1 MRNTVMARSTRESQ
15 RSPQRLLLAQ
25 PVSRAFD
32 SPDCAVWLLRV
43 DSFGKLK
50 EPLTVFTAVVE
61 RELEPCSWTALAS
74 LCSNHGASGLVIS
87 SCVTPNL
94 LQALAGD
101 CAERGCRVHV
111 ETRRADAPRR
121 AAPVIDDML
130 TAIALQAPIGRR
142 YAKPRGNPTMSI
154 ARRAADIAASLALS
168 TICAPFLLVAA
179 IAIRVESP
187 GSAVFAQT
195 RMGERGRPFRLWKLR
210 TMYSTAEPLAR
221 SPTEADTKVTRIGR
235 LLRGTGLDEIPQLL
249 NILRGEMTLVGP
261 RPEMPFIV
269 QGYTPLQRER
279 LAVRPGLTGLW
290 QLRGDRHAAIH
301 DQIEFDMHYIA
312 FRTAALDF
320 RLLLE
325 TVAFCARGCIAL
337 FRHLCRTAPAN
348 DSRTQRSAT
357 DHGGNAP
364 RA

>member
-1 MRNTVMARSTRESQ
+1 MARFARESR

-25 PVSRAFD
+25 PVSRAFNF
-32 SPDCAVWLLRV
+32 PEWAVWLLRA

-61 RELEPCSWTALAS
+61 RELEPCSWTEIAS
-74 LCSNHGASGLVIS
+74 LCSTHGVAGLVIN

-94 LQALAGD
+94 LQAIAAD
-101 CAERGCRVHV
+101 CEERGCRVHV

-121 AAPVIDDML
+121 AAPVIDDVL
-130 TAIALQAPIGRR
+130 AATALQAPIGRQ
-142 YAKPRGNPTMSI
+142 YAKPRGNPTISI

-179 IAIRVESP
+179 IAILAESP
-187 GSAVFAQT
+187 GSALFAQT
-195 RMGERGRPFRLWKLR
+195 RIGERGRPFRMWKLR
-210 TMYSTAEPLAR
+210 TMFSTAEPLAR

-235 LLRGTGLDEIPQLL
+235 LLRATGLDEIPQLL

-261 RPEMPFIV
+261 RPEMPFIA
-269 QGYTPLQRER
+269 QRYTPLQSER

-301 DQIEFDMHYIA
+301 DQIEFDLHYIA

-325 TVAFCARGCIAL
+325 TVAFCARGCIGL
-337 FRHLCRTAPAN
+337 FRQLCRAVPAN

-357 DHGGNAP
+357 DHGGSAP
-364 RA
+364 HV